1 MVELHGAPQCGMVCI
16 IRIKHKAL
24 RRFWEADDRRGLPPE
39 MVRRLSLRLDHLAE
53 AAEVRDLDLPGYRLH
68 ALTGDLAGF
77 WSIRVTDNWRLVF
90 RFEAGEAVD
99 VDLIDYH

>member
-1 MVELHGAPQCGMVCI
+1 MVCT

-77 WSIRVTDNWRLVF
+77 CSIRVTDNWRMVF